1 MPTMHNYAEHS
12 RFAEKIRQMH
22 TGETRGSELYFV
34 LIYLAREKGL
44 DDLADAML
52 KNACEDSVHGGMYGA
67 MLGQGKE
74 SDAEFWKQ
82 VVGLYRLEANAEHG
96 LRKMA
101 DEIRAGGEEELAACV
116 ESTIAEENEHARR
129 LKEVFDAHGIDYEHK
144 PA

>member
-1 MPTMHNYAEHS
+1 MATMHNYAEHS

-22 TGETRGSELYFV
+22 AGETRGSELYFV

-44 DDLADAML
+44 DDLADVML

-82 VVGLYRLEANAEHG
+82 VVGLYRLEANAQHG

-101 DEIRAGGEEELAACV
+101 DEMRVAGEEELAACV
-116 ESTIAEENEHARR
+116 ESTIEEENEHARR
-129 LKEVFDAHGIDYEHK
+129 LKVVFDAHGIAH
-144 PA
+144 